1 MSDAGT
7 VRHYQIIEENR
18 MFHLEDQGQA
28 FHKFRYLVD
37 YYQNVPKDRRIYL
50 LQGLA
55 KTSFHQNLGVR
66 HSQPTYLSYFH
77 GEMTDKVDNP
87 RCLNMCN

>member
-1 MSDAGT
+1 
-7 VRHYQIIEENR
+7 

-28 FHKFRYLVD
+28 FHKFIDLVE
-37 YYQNVPKDRRIYL
+37 YYQNVPKHRRLYL
-50 LQGLA
+50 LQGLT

-66 HSQPTYLSYFH
+66 HSQPNYLSYFH
-77 GEMTDKVDNP
+77 GKMTDKVDNP